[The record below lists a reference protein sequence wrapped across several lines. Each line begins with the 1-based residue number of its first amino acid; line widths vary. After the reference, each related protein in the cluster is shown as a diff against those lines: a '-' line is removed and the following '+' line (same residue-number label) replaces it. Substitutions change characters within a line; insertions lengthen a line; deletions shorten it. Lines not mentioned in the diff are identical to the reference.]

1 MKKSLL
7 RFLSALAVCLLLIM
21 PLSSLA
27 KETHE
32 VTVVCSFY
40 PVRIFAQN
48 ALKDVPGVRLETLAP
63 AGTGCL
69 HDFQLMTGDLKKLDG
84 ALCLILNGAG
94 MEQSFLPLLTRER
107 ADLPLVDCS
116 AGIPLMTEGGEDN
129 PHIWLSPFLAAAM
142 VRNLGDGLSKL
153 LPEHRETILNNTE
166 AYAASLEALGEEMR
180 AALSSF
186 QGKNIVTF
194 HEAFPYFADAMGL
207 NVLASVTV
215 EPDETPSPRLIAETV
230 SMIQESGGCPLFSE
244 PGVQLDAL
252 NTIARETGCPV
263 YELDPITDGANDPD
277 AYVQAMRKNLDTLIT
292 ALSGQAEH

>member
-1 MKKSLL
+1 MKKCLF
-7 RFLSALAVCLLLIM
+7 RFLAALTAILLLGA
-21 PLSSLA
+21 PCASGEAQEL
-27 KETHE
+27 
-32 VTVVCSFY
+32 TVVCSFY

-48 ALKDVPGVRLETLAP
+48 TLKNVPGIRLETLAP

-84 ALCLILNGAG
+84 ALCLIINGAG

-116 AGIPLMTEGGEDN
+116 AGISLMTEGGEDN

-142 VRNLGDGLSKL
+142 VRNLGDGLSGL

-166 AYAASLEALGEEMR
+166 AYAASLETLGEEMR
-180 AALSSF
+180 TALSGF
-186 QGKNIVTF
+186 QGGNIVTF

-230 SMIQESGGCPLFSE
+230 SLIQESGGCPLFAE

-263 YELDPITDGANDPD
+263 YELDPITDGADDPD
-277 AYVQAMRKNLDTLIT
+277 AYVLAMRKNLDTLTT
-292 ALSGQAEH
+292 ALSGQTER